1 MINFF
6 DKLYRSIIDH
16 SKFLSKLRYYSAL
29 RFLVRIS
36 ANLILPIYFRITQ
49 SNKNYYL
56 KTCTKT
62 EGKIIVSLTSFPA
75 RISRIWLVIETLLR
89 QTQKPDK
96 IILWL
101 SKDQFSSIES
111 IPSRLLKQTK
121 RGLEIRWVKGDIRSH
136 KKYYYAISEFPND
149 FIITVDDDVFYNSKI
164 LSNLIELSHIYP
176 LAICCN
182 LASHVKVK
190 DGDISP
196 YLNWKIII
204 GQEKPNYE
212 ILPIGVGG
220 ILYPPNS
227 LYKDVLNVD
236 IFKKHCLL
244 ADDIW
249 LNVMARLQGTKVAK
263 TDYRSG
269 YLPIININNS
279 TLNSKNI
286 NEGLNDI
293 QLKSIREYYISNFGI
308 DPYKKIITNTD

>member
-1 MINFF
+1 MVDFI
-6 DKLYRSIIDH
+6 DKIYGLIIYRN
-16 SKFLSKLRYYSAL
+16 KLLTKIRYYSVL
-29 RFLVRIS
+29 RFLIRIF

-49 SNKNYYL
+49 SNKNYHL
-56 KTCTKT
+56 KTRTKS
-62 EGKIIVSLTSFPA
+62 EGRIIVSLTSFPA

-101 SKDQFSSIES
+101 SKEQFSSVKS
-111 IPSRLLKQTK
+111 IPKKLLKQTK
-121 RGLEIRWVKGDIRSH
+121 RGLEIRWVDGDIRSH
-136 KKYYYAISEFPND
+136 KKYYYAISEFPNNL
-149 FIITVDDDVFYNSKI
+149 IITVDDDVFYNSKI

-182 LASHVKVK
+182 HASHVKVK

-196 YLNWKIII
+196 YLNWETVI
-204 GQEKPNYE
+204 GNKKPNYE
-212 ILPIGVGG
+212 IVPIGVGG

-249 LNVMARLQGTKVAK
+249 LNVMARLQGTEAAK
-263 TDYRSG
+263 TDYNSG

-293 QLKSIREYYISNFGI
+293 QLKSIRNYYISTYGI
-308 DPYKKIITNTD
+308 DPYKEIITNIE